1 MISTINISNNVNT
14 HQTNH
19 IQIPSAASN
28 TTVTTSVAT
37 TSTSS
42 ALSKTVYD
50 SLAPLN
56 LPSKPIIYQAESS
69 ESESKAVTSID
80 DSRMDEKAKL
90 ESILLNSMAAT
101 AVGVAAVKLQ
111 TDIVNVPT
119 NRYGVTSWPRP
130 QGNINPGR
138 PVPSN
143 FRCSIC
149 KKTGHAK
156 NVCPEAHLIPKSEE
170 RHKFPSGIPKTN
182 LRPAQPGDKFAMLG
196 PDGYVVSEIEQKAA
210 QIKKKDKP
218 SFMDEDEESKGEFDA
233 IAASGGASKIPQE
246 LKCPYGEHLLK
257 DAVIIPCC
265 GHFVC
270 CDQCIREKISNDE
283 VVECPNEACDQ
294 EIGSLTT
301 ITPFHEMRR
310 KVNDY
315 LNDLKLANQR
325 AQLGL
330 AGSDKKSS
338 SDAFYDLILSGVDE
352 TSQSAII
359 KTSPNI
365 NAEINEESNNEELN
379 KENKIQESQQIKT
392 ENQNEEII
400 QARGNESPSAIE
412 YVSSP
417 SEEAVQLTESS
428 ATKSTTILSINNENQ
443 KQISSKIETTN
454 SKQYSSSNLALTQPQ
469 QQPAL
474 LPAPPQMNP
483 IIPTQMPPYTR
494 PPLYTSENFMQRP
507 PSNIIN
513 PMQGYLHFI

>member
-1 MISTINISNNVNT
+1 MT
-14 HQTNH
+14 
-19 IQIPSAASN
+19 
-28 TTVTTSVAT
+28 AT
-37 TSTSS
+37 G
-42 ALSKTVYD
+42 
-50 SLAPLN
+50 
-56 LPSKPIIYQAESS
+56 
-69 ESESKAVTSID
+69 
-80 DSRMDEKAKL
+80 
-90 ESILLNSMAAT
+90 
-101 AVGVAAVKLQ
+101 VGVSAVKPQ
-111 TDIVNVPT
+111 PDTVNIPT
-119 NRYGVTSWPRP
+119 NRYGVTSWSRS

-170 RHKFPSGIPKTN
+170 RHQFPSGIPKTN

-196 PDGYVVSEIEQKAA
+196 PDGYVVSDIEQKAA

-218 SFMDEDEESKGEFDA
+218 SFMDDDDESKGEFDSA
-233 IAASGGASKIPQE
+233 TAAGATVSKIPQE
-246 LKCPYGEHLLK
+246 LKCPYGDHLLK

-301 ITPFHEMRR
+301 ITPFVEMRR

-330 AGSDKKSS
+330 VGSTGIDKKSS
-338 SDAFYDLILSGVDE
+338 SDAFFDLIMSGVDE
-352 TSQSAII
+352 TSQSALI
-359 KTSPNI
+359 KTSPII
-365 NAEINEESNNEELN
+365 NAEINEESNHDELN
-379 KENKIQESQQIKT
+379 KENKNQEPQQIKI
-392 ENQNEEII
+392 ENDESNQVV
-400 QARGNESPSAIE
+400 GNESPSAIE
-412 YVSSP
+412 TVSSP
-417 SEEAVQLTESS
+417 SGEFAQLTESS
-428 ATKSTTILSINNENQ
+428 VTKSTTILSTNNENQ
-443 KQISSKIETTN
+443 KQINSKIEHAN
-454 SKQYSSSNLALTQPQ
+454 SKQYSSNNVTSIQS

-474 LPAPPQMNP
+474 LPVPPQMNP

-494 PPLYTSENFMQRP
+494 PPLYTSDNFMQRP
-507 PSNIIN
+507 PNNIIN
-513 PMQGYLHFI
+513 PMQG

>member
-1 MISTINISNNVNT
+1 MY
-14 HQTNH
+14 QTE
-19 IQIPSAASN
+19 
-28 TTVTTSVAT
+28 T
-37 TSTSS
+37 
-42 ALSKTVYD
+42 
-50 SLAPLN
+50 
-56 LPSKPIIYQAESS
+56 S
-69 ESESKAVTSID
+69 ESELKNSTGID

-90 ESILLNSMAAT
+90 DSILLNSMTAT
-101 AVGVAAVKLQ
+101 GVGVAAVKPQ
-111 TDIVNVPT
+111 TDITNVPT

-130 QGNINPGR
+130 QGNLINPGR

-156 NVCPEAHLIPKSEE
+156 NVCPEAHLIPKTEE

-218 SFMDEDEESKGEFDA
+218 SFMDEDDESKGEFDA
-233 IAASGGASKIPQE
+233 SSATVSKIPQE

-325 AQLGL
+325 AQIGMS
-330 AGSDKKSS
+330 GSTSMDKKSS
-338 SDAFYDLILSGVDE
+338 SDVFLDLILSGVDE
-352 TSQSAII
+352 TSQSALI

-365 NAEINEESNNEELN
+365 NMEMNEESNHEEIN
-379 KENKIQESQQIKT
+379 KENKMQESEQIKMD
-392 ENQNEEII
+392 NQNEESN
-400 QARGNESPSAIE
+400 QVSGNESPSAIE
-412 YVSSP
+412 SVSSP
-417 SEEAVQLTESS
+417 SGESVQLTESS
-428 ATKSTTILSINNENQ
+428 VTKSTTILSINNENQ
-443 KQISSKIETTN
+443 KQISSKVVEQTN
-454 SKQYSSSNLALTQPQ
+454 SKQYTSSSNLALTQPSQ

-474 LPAPPQMNP
+474 LPVPPQMNP
-483 IIPTQMPPYTR
+483 MIPTQIPPYTR
-494 PPLYTSENFMQRP
+494 PPLYTNDNFMQRP

-513 PMQGYLHFI
+513 PMQG